1 MARKNTARIEQ
12 HDRDMKALRLRQ
24 EGKTYSQIA
33 RECEFNSRQTAFAA
47 VMRLVKR
54 HEAEGVDEM
63 RALEGTRLDRLQS
76 LIWPDEDTLFLEAA
90 EKMELKQLIAAK
102 ETLLATVDRLLRISE
117 RRSRLFGLD
126 APVRNEVTGLIG
138 FTVDLGLDDDGDA
151 HRPA

>member
-1 MARKNTARIEQ
+1 
-12 HDRDMKALRLRQ
+12 MKALLLRQ
-24 EGKTYSQIA
+24 EGKSYPQIA
-33 RECEFNSRQTAFAA
+33 TECGFNSRQAAHAA

-54 HEAEGVDEM
+54 HESEGVEEM

-76 LIWPDEDTLFLEAA
+76 LIWPDEAALSPEAV
-90 EKMELKQLIAAK
+90 EKMDLKQLIAAK
-102 ETLLATVDRLLRISE
+102 ETLLATVDRLLRLSE